1 MAKGDIRSG
10 SVSYN
15 SATTA
20 ASSTNLQTYAVP
32 GDLLMAI
39 LCTAN
44 EAGGNRPPTSFS
56 EIEEVP
62 GSPLGTGTP
71 AAAGAVRGEVHVA
84 RFTAANENTVDWG
97 DSGDVNIRLR
107 WIIEGSWSAIPDI
120 IGAST
125 TSTGTTTLSFP
136 SLSGVPAGAIVY
148 HIVCSDRDS
157 ASTSNFSS
165 WSSPDLAS
173 ITEIH
178 DQTSTT
184 GQGGGIGAAGG
195 IATAGGTV
203 DGATVTAATSDT
215 CILFSIA
222 IPMDVGS
229 ADLTP
234 NDVSVA
240 VALDAAALTVEG
252 DVVPND
258 VAVATT
264 IDQPTLGLNFTI
276 TQPTDR
282 GRVDLAASGLVIES
296 GNPVLELGFLPSED
310 HDGGSTS
317 VKALIMYAR
326 VQGVQGVAN
335 LRFKAKKH
343 PTGGHYL
350 RANGRLLWRETG
362 SGWNGWQTFD
372 SGSGGSGADKFGWNS
387 SAFTVDDIEVVY
399 GLPLPIGEHQGIVDG
414 WAGTAYAVEPAS
426 SVGGGTYRCGT
437 IGGTNF
443 ADDRTGGTLNGVSL
457 YQRVI
462 EMRDDSATP
471 PAGRSKALLA
481 MGTGL
486 HASEDPFSYA
496 HAFAVDEWI
505 NDAALRA
512 RFNLYL
518 LPIMAPA
525 GRYTGRWRGT
535 SQIAARSGSTGT
547 PSYIEGQDLN
557 NDWDDT
563 VVFSEEIHNLRVAI
577 ATDDVVARILASRGG
592 WLDWHTDATGSNP
605 DLFAYVGDPLEGM
618 TGDVI
623 LPYADSHITATDY
636 SIVTGTGPSATG
648 TSRGWFE
655 NQGVRFSTTL
665 ESGGNVA
672 NYYAL
677 AEDVGRGTMQ
687 GLADAFDAGELGGYQ
702 ITPADVAVAVA
713 LDSPT
718 LASESSVSPADMA
731 VAVSL
736 DAAAVDTA
744 SSVSPADMAVAVA
757 VDQPTLAS
765 VSAVSPADVAVA
777 VALDV
782 ATLSADGDLLPADIA
797 VAVALDSPTLA
808 ATTSVSPADM
818 AVVVALDAAAL
829 TSGATLAVDDLNV
842 AVAIDSPTLS
852 AESAV
857 SPNDMA
863 VVVSLDQATL
873 GQGGNRPPTR
883 RRMNAGTWN
892 RRIAA

>member
-10 SVSYN
+10 SVSSN
-15 SATTA
+15 ASASAVTT
-20 ASSTNLQTYAVP
+20 TNLQTYALP
-32 GDLLMAI
+32 GDLCVMI
-39 LCTAN
+39 LATAN
-44 EAGGNRPPTSFS
+44 QAGGNRPPTGFS
-56 EIEEVP
+56 EIVEVN
-62 GSPLGTGTP
+62 GSPLGTGT
-71 AAAGAVRGEVHVA
+71 AGAAGGIRGEVHIG
-84 RFTAANENTVDWG
+84 RFTAANENTIDWG
-97 DSGDVNIRLR
+97 DSGDVNVRQR
-107 WIIEGSWSAIPDI
+107 WIIEGSWSAIPAI
-120 IGAST
+120 ISDST
-125 TSTGTTTLSFP
+125 TVTADTALAFPTLTD
-136 SLSGVPAGAIVY
+136 VPAGSIVY
-148 HIVCSDRDS
+148 FIACSDRDGTSTAVFS
-157 ASTSNFSS
+157 AWTCSDVTGLTEVDDYGSSTS
-165 WSSPDLAS
+165 
-173 ITEIH
+173 
-178 DQTSTT
+178 T
-184 GQGGGIGAAGG
+184 GCAIGAAGG
-195 IATAGGTV
+195 VATTGGTISGATATQS
-203 DGATVTAATSDT
+203 TAANA
-215 CILFSIA
+215 ILYSIA
-222 IPMDVGS
+222 IPLDVTS
-229 ADLTP
+229 ADLSP
-234 NDVSVA
+234 NDVSVS
-240 VALDAAALTVEG
+240 VALDAAGITVEG

-282 GRVDLAASGLVIES
+282 GRVDLAASGLAIES

-310 HDGGSTS
+310 HDGGSTGI
-317 VKALIMYAR
+317 KALIMYAR
-326 VQGVQGVAN
+326 VQGVQDVAN

-372 SGSGGSGADKFGWNS
+372 NGSGGSGADKLGWNN

-399 GLPLPIGEHQGIVDG
+399 GLPLPIGEHQGIVDS

-443 ADDRTGGTLNGVSL
+443 ADDRTGGTLDGISL

-471 PAGRSKALLA
+471 PSGRSKALLA

-505 NDAALRA
+505 NDADLRA

-535 SQIAARSGSTGT
+535 SQIAARPGATGV
-547 PSYIEGQDLN
+547 PSFIEGQDLN
-557 NDWDDT
+557 NDWSDS

-618 TGDVI
+618 TGGDI
-623 LPYADSHITATDY
+623 LPYADPFITATDY

-648 TSRGWFE
+648 TTRGWFE
-655 NQGVRFSTTL
+655 NQGVKFSTTL

-687 GLADAFDAGELGGYQ
+687 GLAAAFDAGELGGYQ
-702 ITPADVAVAVA
+702 ITPADVAVAVN

-718 LASESSVSPADMA
+718 IASVSSVSPADVA
-731 VAVSL
+731 VAVAL
-736 DAAAVDTA
+736 DAATVDTA
-744 SSVSPADMAVAVA
+744 SSVSPADLSVAVTLDA
-757 VDQPTLAS
+757 PTLAS
-765 VSAVSPADVAVA
+765 VSAVSPADAAVA
-777 VALDV
+777 VALDA
-782 ATLSADGDLLPADIA
+782 ATLSADGDLVPADLA
-797 VAVALDSPTLA
+797 VAVSLDSPLLA
-808 ATTSVSPADM
+808 ATTSVAPADV
-818 AVVVALDAAAL
+818 AVAVSLDAAAL
-829 TSGATLAVDDLNV
+829 TSGATLAANDIAV
-842 AVAIDSPTLS
+842 AVAIDSPTIAS
-852 AESAV
+852 ASSVA
-857 SPNDMA
+857 PNDMA
-863 VVVSLDQATL
+863 VVVSLDQAVL

-883 RRMNAGTWN
+883 RRMNAGTWD